1 MENKINY
8 SFTPIPFVLGTYMDH
23 YCYYLL
29 GKLLGLAFTN
39 QSNTFKTNN
48 QNLQIITGLS
58 KKVINATLS
67 SLHRNGIITVE
78 CVGQAV
84 SKTSNTITI
93 NTSKFEEYDKMGI
106 CTAYTDTDKLISID
120 KYDVKGYK
128 VSYLQ
133 NNEETEEGV
142 TTGNIKEE
150 KPQPSSSV
158 IDKVIDDFVETITSA
173 ETIDDEYE
181 EEMETANNVTK
192 DLPKVNI
199 SIAPATAMPPHPV
212 ETVVKLPEPV
222 NLEEPIKKRYN
233 DVTYPKNKEGWFDLL
248 ASLNYKFKDVETPSS
263 FLSTN
268 YYLIEELCKQYGLK
282 NPQMTYSD
290 SEPMYKYCVSKN
302 YI

>member
-1 MENKINY
+1 METKINY

-29 GKLLGLAFTN
+29 GKLLGLAFIN

-133 NNEETEEGV
+133 DNEEIEEGV

-150 KPQPSSSV
+150 KHQPSSSV

-181 EEMETANNVTK
+181 EEMETADNVTK

-199 SIAPATAMPPHPV
+199 SIAPATATAKPV
-212 ETVVKLPEPV
+212 EKPE
-222 NLEEPIKKRYN
+222 
-233 DVTYPKNKEGWFDLL
+233 TKEGWFDLL
-248 ASLNYKFKDVETPSS
+248 VRSGYKIQNSDTPES
-263 FLSTN
+263 FISKN
-268 YYLIEELCKQYGLK
+268 FPLIEKMCNEKGLNNPEL
-282 NPQMTYSD
+282 TYYD
-290 SEPMYKYCVSKN
+290 SEDLYKYCTSKR